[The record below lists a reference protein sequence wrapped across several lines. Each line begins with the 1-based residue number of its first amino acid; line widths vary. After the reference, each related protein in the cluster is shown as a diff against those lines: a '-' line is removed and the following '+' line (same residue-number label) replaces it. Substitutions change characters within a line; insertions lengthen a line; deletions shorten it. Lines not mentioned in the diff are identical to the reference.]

1 MIAYNGTY
9 GAFPW
14 ASYGDTNGFL
24 KSHWES
30 GQGICRAILNARHEP
45 ILAMAMIA
53 GVLVVADGPFLQKAS
68 SVKSEFQNTTV
79 TLNFPVAPELPT
91 GFSGIFSE
99 NGLETSMYILM
110 MMLLLLP
117 PDSHS

>member
-1 MIAYNGTY
+1 
-9 GAFPW
+9 
-14 ASYGDTNGFL
+14 
-24 KSHWES
+24 
-30 GQGICRAILNARHEP
+30 
-45 ILAMAMIA
+45 MAMIA

-110 MMLLLLP
+110 MLFLFLFLP